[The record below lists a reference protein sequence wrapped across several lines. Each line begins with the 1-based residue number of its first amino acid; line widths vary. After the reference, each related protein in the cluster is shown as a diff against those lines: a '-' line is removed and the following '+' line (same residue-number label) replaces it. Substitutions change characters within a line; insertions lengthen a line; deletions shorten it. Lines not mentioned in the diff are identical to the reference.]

1 MAGICAV
8 AAQPDASP
16 TPLPSPSPAISATP
30 TSTLTSAPAATATPT
45 MPPIGIEPA
54 SASVPVGAP
63 ATVVVTSAL
72 SPLTITV
79 RDPNIADAG
88 VDQVT
93 QRITIQ
99 GKAPGTTVITL
110 RDARGVTRDIPV
122 RVAYYAGAIAP
133 HVDAADHRRPG
144 IGRVPARAGRA
155 RRSRRRATATR
166 CSDYRQLRR
175 RAVSRLAAPG

>member
-1 MAGICAV
+1 
-8 AAQPDASP
+8 
-16 TPLPSPSPAISATP
+16 
-30 TSTLTSAPAATATPT
+30 
-45 MPPIGIEPA
+45 MPPIGVEPA

-79 RDPNIADAG
+79 RDPSIAEAG

-110 RDARGVTRDIPV
+110 RDARGVSRDIPV
-122 RVAYYAGAIAP
+122 RVA
-133 HVDAADHRRPG
+133 
-144 IGRVPARAGRA
+144 
-155 RRSRRRATATR
+155 
-166 CSDYRQLRR
+166 
-175 RAVSRLAAPG
+175 